1 MSQPHNI
8 TIEFVEAIAT
18 KFPQRDAGFGNLH
31 NVFTI
36 EGGRKYDRIIRD
48 KSVYAFID
56 LNTFELVK
64 PASYKTP
71 AKLSNGETAKKY
83 FLDTSENFQTALFNA
98 DPHGS
103 FLYKD
108 YEVQPL
114 PHG

>member
-8 TIEFVEAIAT
+8 TIEFVEAVSA
-18 KFPQRDAGFGNLH
+18 KFPQRDAGFGSMH

-56 LNTFELVK
+56 RDTFELVK
-64 PASYKTP
+64 PASYKTV

-83 FLDTSENFQTALFNA
+83 FLDSSENFQTALFNA
-98 DPHGS
+98 DPFGG

-108 YEVQPL
+108 YEVLPL
-114 PHG
+114 P